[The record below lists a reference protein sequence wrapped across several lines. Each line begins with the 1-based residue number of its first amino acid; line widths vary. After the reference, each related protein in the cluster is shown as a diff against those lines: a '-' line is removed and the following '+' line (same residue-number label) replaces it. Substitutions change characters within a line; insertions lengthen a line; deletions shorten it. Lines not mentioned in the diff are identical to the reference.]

1 MPPHFQDKSTT
12 RAKTPLEKT
21 ELKKLSRFVF
31 MNEKKVRE
39 PRSTFEL
46 TEIEKNDRGF
56 KNERRLQFDARS
68 TKREVQ
74 NVRIYFKKLKRG
86 LIYLPGRCS

>member
-1 MPPHFQDKSTT
+1 
-12 RAKTPLEKT
+12 
-21 ELKKLSRFVF
+21 

-74 NVRIYFKKLKRG
+74 NVRIYFKKRKRVSRG
-86 LIYLPGRCS
+86 GARDKSKLSLVKNK